1 MRLKG
6 KTVIITGASRGI
18 GFETAKLFYKEG
30 AQIYI
35 TARSGDDL
43 VSLADNLGTNAR
55 AHVCDVSDLKDWER
69 VVSGA
74 LKETGRI
81 DILINNAGTIDP
93 ISDIFQTNPEAWS
106 NSIDTNLKGVFFG
119 SYSVIPIMKK
129 QQCGC
134 IINIGSGAAYN
145 PLEGWS
151 HYCAS
156 KAGVAMLTRSLKL
169 ELRGTGIRVMS
180 LSPGTVA
187 TEMQLK
193 IKKSGINPISK
204 MSFSDHIPPNWP
216 ARALLWM
223 CSSDSEKFTDEE
235 ISLRSP
241 EIRKRVGLF

>member
-1 MRLKG
+1 MPLKD
-6 KTVIITGASRGI
+6 KTVIISGASRGI
-18 GFETAKLFYKEG
+18 GFETAKLFCEAG
-30 AQIYI
+30 ARIYI
-35 TARSGDDL
+35 TSRSEDDL
-43 VSLADNLGTNAR
+43 VSLANNLGSNVN
-55 AHVCDVSDLKDWER
+55 AHVCDVSKLKDWER
-69 VVSGA
+69 VVRRA
-74 LKETGRI
+74 HNETGRI

-106 NSIDTNLKGVFFG
+106 NAIDTNLKGVFYG

-129 QQCGC
+129 QQSGC

-169 ELRGTGIRVMS
+169 ELTGTGIRAMS

-193 IKKSGINPISK
+193 IKQSGINPVSK
-204 MSFSDHIPPNWP
+204 MNFSDHIPPNWP
-216 ARALLWM
+216 ARALIWM
-223 CSSDSEKFTDEE
+223 CSPDSEKFTHEE

-241 EIRKRVGLF
+241 EIRKRIGLF